1 MLLKL
6 YWIMTIICCLY
17 AAVEGGREGKLAAA
31 LMIMRSAA
39 TLIAGLVNH
48 SWQGTDWPLLI
59 IEALSF
65 SAFLVLVFHSDRYW
79 LIWSSACEA
88 LALLIHLATIW
99 QPHVTPLVYQSLQN
113 FWAIPMQLFIVHG
126 IARDRK
132 ARRELLLP

>member
-17 AAVEGGREGKLAAA
+17 AAVKGGPEGRMAAA
-31 LMIMRSAA
+31 LMMLRSGA
-39 TLIAGLVNH
+39 TLVAGLVNH
-48 SWQGTDWPLLI
+48 NWQVTDWPLLI
-59 IEALSF
+59 IEALSL
-65 SAFLVLVFHSDRYW
+65 SAFLALVFHSDRYW

-113 FWAIPMQLFIVHG
+113 FWAIPMQLFMVHG

-132 ARRELLLP
+132 ARREFLLP